1 MPGWRPPALSGPARR
16 YSPEAGARQHQ
27 CQCCQELRTVPRTV
41 TLHCADGSRRTF
53 RYSQVEE
60 CGCVGLRCEAPGG
73 LGLTHSQDAGRW
85 SRGALLPAA

>member
-1 MPGWRPPALSGPARR
+1 M
-16 YSPEAGARQHQ
+16 QHQ

-60 CGCVGLRCEAPGG
+60 CGCVGLRCEAPGR
-73 LGLTHSQDAGRW
+73 LGLTHSQDTGRW